1 MGRYRRSS
9 PRERRQDAGDG
20 PRPDA
25 SAQRRLA
32 GRGREGHLLLA
43 FVIDVASHVYE
54 PPEIW
59 DRYIAEEFRGMARS
73 AFYHEVDDEGNRLTI
88 VNGTTGREL
97 NRSRLVRQAI
107 WRPGQTVD
115 DIGALDPDVYVPI
128 NPGAYDPA
136 ARVADMD
143 AMGVDQ
149 PSSSPRCS
157 TSTCR

>member
-1 MGRYRRSS
+1 MPRRS
-9 PRERRQDAGDG
+9 R
-20 PRPDA
+20 A
-25 SAQRRLA
+25 S
-32 GRGREGHLLLA
+32 
-43 FVIDVASHVYE
+43 VVDVDSHVYE

-59 DRYIAEEFRGMARS
+59 DRYVAEEFRGMARS

-88 VNGTTGREL
+88 VNGTTGKDL

-128 NPGAYDPA
+128 NPGSYDPA

-149 PSSSPRCS
+149 AVVFPTLFNEYLPLVDNPRAMSPGRA
-157 TSTCR
+157 